1 MRLSSCLQGRRGN
14 RIIIII
20 RLLCCAVLCCAFP
33 FLVVDDVVMNN
44 KGAWREVIVTVS
56 FLVSVV
62 RKRSSGENKRF

>member
-1 MRLSSCLQGRRGN
+1 M
-14 RIIIII
+14 
-20 RLLCCAVLCCAFP
+20 LCCAFP